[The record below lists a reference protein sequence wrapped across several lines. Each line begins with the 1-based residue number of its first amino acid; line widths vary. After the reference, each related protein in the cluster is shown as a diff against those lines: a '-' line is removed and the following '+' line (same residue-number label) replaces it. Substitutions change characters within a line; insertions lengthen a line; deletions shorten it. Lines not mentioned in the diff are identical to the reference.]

1 MGEPN
6 DDEDHA
12 ITTMIMVM
20 VMIKV
25 DETYEWRT
33 YCSWWVMLLITNEC
47 YEDNE
52 RTDSDKDDDVDS
64 KWRCALVAHM
74 VIIDKNQWIS
84 SIFDLFTL
92 SSLMM
97 ATDDDDFVW

>member
-1 MGEPN
+1 
-6 DDEDHA
+6 
-12 ITTMIMVM
+12 
-20 VMIKV
+20 
-25 DETYEWRT
+25 
-33 YCSWWVMLLITNEC
+33 MLLITNEC

-64 KWRCALVAHM
+64 KWRCALVAQM
-74 VIIDKNQWIS
+74 VIIDKNAWIS

>member
-1 MGEPN
+1 
-6 DDEDHA
+6 
-12 ITTMIMVM
+12 
-20 VMIKV
+20 
-25 DETYEWRT
+25 
-33 YCSWWVMLLITNEC
+33 MLLITNAC
-47 YEDNE
+47 YEDND
-52 RTDSDKDDDVDS
+52 RTDSDKDDDVDY